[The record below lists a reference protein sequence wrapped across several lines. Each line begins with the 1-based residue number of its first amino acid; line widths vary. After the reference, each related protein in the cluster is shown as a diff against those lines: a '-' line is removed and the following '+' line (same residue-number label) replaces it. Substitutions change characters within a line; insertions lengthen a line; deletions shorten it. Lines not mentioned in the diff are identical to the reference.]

1 MSDEQLPEQ
10 IQQHYQ
16 AAETDPA
23 AQVRRFLEQKSGP
36 ISGAELAGLDQF
48 HVRGLDATREF
59 IGLLDIAPGM
69 RVLDAGSGLGGPA
82 RYVAETHGCRVTGVD
97 LTPGFVAV
105 ATLLAERTGMADLVD
120 YRTGN
125 LLALDFPDAQFDVVY
140 TQHVVMNIA
149 DRARL
154 YGEIAR
160 VLKPGGSFGFYDVL
174 AVDGQTPHYPVPWSD
189 SSATSFLL
197 TAAQTQAALAQAGL
211 KPQVWNDVSAEAIA
225 WFGRP
230 RAAAPQPQ
238 TQTPG
243 LALVMGPRF
252 AQMSANFA
260 RNLNQQR
267 VRLVMGVYTK
277 Q

>member
-1 MSDEQLPEQ
+1 MSDEQTLL
-10 IQQHYQ
+10 HYQ
-16 AAETDPA
+16 AAGTDPV
-23 AQVRRFLEQKSGP
+23 AQVRRLLAQSDGP
-36 ISGAELAGLDQF
+36 LSGAELAGLDQF
-48 HVRGLDATREF
+48 HVRGLQATRDF
-59 IGLLDIAPGM
+59 IGLLDIGPEM

-105 ATLLAERTGMADLVD
+105 ATLLAERTGMDGLVD
-120 YRTGN
+120 YRTGD
-125 LLALDFPDAQFDVVY
+125 LLALDFPDARFDVVY

-160 VLKPGGSFGFYDVL
+160 VLKPGGRFGFYDVL
-174 AVDGQTPHYPVPWSD
+174 AAAGQPAPHYPLPWSD
-189 SSATSFLL
+189 SAATSCLL
-197 TAAQTQAALAQAGL
+197 TAAQTRAALEQAGFT
-211 KPQVWNDVSAEAIA
+211 PQVWNDVSAAAIA

-230 RAAAPQPQ
+230 RAPSPK
-238 TQTPG
+238 TPG

-252 AQMSANFA
+252 GQMSANFA
-260 RNLNQQR
+260 RSLGEQR
-267 VRLVMGVYTK
+267 LRLVMGTCVR

>member
-1 MSDEQLPEQ
+1 MNDEQVRR
-10 IQQHYQ
+10 HYQ
-16 AAETDPA
+16 AAEADPV
-23 AQVRRFLEQKSGP
+23 AQVRHFLAQRPGP
-36 ISGAELAGLDQF
+36 LSGAELAGLDQF
-48 HVRGLDATREF
+48 HVRGLEATRDF
-59 IGLLDIAPGM
+59 IGLLDIAADM

-105 ATLLAERTGMADLVD
+105 ATLLAERTGMDQLVD
-120 YRTGN
+120 YRTGD

-160 VLKPGGSFGFYDVL
+160 VLKPGGTFGFYDVL
-174 AVDGQTPHYPVPWSD
+174 AVEGQPAPDYPVPWSA
-189 SSATSFLL
+189 SAATSFLL
-197 TAAQTQAALAQAGL
+197 TEAQTRAALGLAGL
-211 KPQVWNDVSAEAIA
+211 QPHIWKDVSAESIA

-230 RAAAPQPQ
+230 RPASPS
-238 TQTPG
+238 PG

-252 AQMSANFA
+252 GQMSANFA
-260 RNLNQQR
+260 RNLHEQR
-267 VRLVMGVYTK
+267 VRLVMGACIRR
-277 Q
+277 